1 MDEGAELLLDGRGIT
16 VEGYENGNFVGPTI
30 INNVTTEMTCYKQ
43 EIFGPVLISCTQ
55 IPWMKRLKSSMPIV
69 GSTGVGTHVYNRAS
83 AAGKRVQCMMGG
95 KNHAVIL
102 PDANKE
108 Q

>member
-1 MDEGAELLLDGRGIT
+1 MAVVLQSKAMKMVTLLVQRLSIT
-16 VEGYENGNFVGPTI
+16 
-30 INNVTTEMTCYKQ
+30 TTEMTCYKQ
-43 EIFGPVLISCTQ
+43 EISWPSIDIMYADTL
-55 IPWMKRLKSSMPIV
+55 MKRLKSSMPIV

-83 AAGKRVQCMMGG
+83 AAGKRVQCMMGA